1 MPIFFNQRCKCFA
14 PLLAR
19 LHNVNC
25 LYFIIVV
32 DCCCTNFQYRT
43 YLCISNLDVKV
54 CLYLNTL
61 KIYLVFASE
70 TLSTLS
76 KNFFPSQDFFTQ
88 FGFHSNF
95 HKYSWSQH
103 TMAHFPSTVIVCNL
117 VVGMNRFWIWLLLL
131 LWVDVCRCGITI
143 SWSWR
148 GQGCQSSLLELHI
161 ITLHCI
167 DWGEGHRA
175 SKSHTNVRSCRS
187 ETEYDFRVSHL

>member
-1 MPIFFNQRCKCFA
+1 MKYEWSYFWLFVRHKPMPIFFNQRCKCFA
-14 PLLAR
+14 TLLAR
-19 LHNVNC
+19 LHNVNG

-32 DCCCTNFQYRT
+32 DCWCTNFLYGT

-54 CLYLNTL
+54 CLYLNSL

-103 TMAHFPSTVIVCNL
+103 TMAHFPSTVCVT
-117 VVGMNRFWIWLLLL
+117 LLLV
-131 LWVDVCRCGITI
+131 WIGF
-143 SWSWR
+143 
-148 GQGCQSSLLELHI
+148 
-161 ITLHCI
+161 
-167 DWGEGHRA
+167 
-175 SKSHTNVRSCRS
+175 
-187 ETEYDFRVSHL
+187 EYDFCCFFGSMYVDVE

>member
-1 MPIFFNQRCKCFA
+1 MKYEWSYFWLFVRHKPMPIFFNQRCKCFA
-14 PLLAR
+14 RLLAR

-76 KNFFPSQDFFTQ
+76 KNFFPSRDFF
-88 FGFHSNF
+88 H
-95 HKYSWSQH
+95 
-103 TMAHFPSTVIVCNL
+103 P
-117 VVGMNRFWIWLLLL
+117 IWLPFKFSQIFLKPTYNGTFSQYCDC
-131 LWVDVCRCGITI
+131 V
-143 SWSWR
+143 
-148 GQGCQSSLLELHI
+148 
-161 ITLHCI
+161 
-167 DWGEGHRA
+167 
-175 SKSHTNVRSCRS
+175 
-187 ETEYDFRVSHL
+187 